1 MFEVQTQFFDV
12 LKVNFVSDLKAKYY
26 ITQAYKNEGEV
37 YTPWKLKFLQTKYI
51 EHFLLS
57 W

>member
-26 ITQAYKNEGEV
+26 ITQAYKNKGEV
-37 YTPWKLKFLQTKYI
+37 YTP
-51 EHFLLS
+51 
-57 W
+57 